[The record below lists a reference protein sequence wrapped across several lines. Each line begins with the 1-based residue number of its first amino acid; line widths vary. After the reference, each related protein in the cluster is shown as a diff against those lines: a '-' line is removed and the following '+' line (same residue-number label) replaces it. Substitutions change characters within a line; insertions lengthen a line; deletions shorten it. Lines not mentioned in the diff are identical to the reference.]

1 MGRPL
6 PPLNALR
13 VFDAAARAQNFT
25 AAARQLHVSQGAVSR
40 HIAQLEEFLGVSLF
54 DREHRKALLTPAGA
68 AYARAI
74 GGGFDQIEQATR
86 DIKEAR
92 ERLPIRI
99 RLFPSV
105 AIKWLISRMA
115 EFYALNPSIEVRITT
130 IQSRVRFDPRED
142 DFTIQIGN
150 SPQPG
155 VHYDPLIPI
164 ELLPVCAPTCLAR
177 MPVAAPEDL
186 FAHNLLCSVQRPED
200 WARWFAYAGIGTGVI
215 ARRMKLSMKFGT
227 SALAYQ
233 AAIDGMGVVI
243 AQKELVRDD
252 LTNGRLVPA
261 HPLALRL
268 EDNYYLASEAVAHRR
283 SDIQMF
289 RHWILSRSSQPDA
302 IVYTGG
308 LSARLQA

>member
-1 MGRPL
+1 MARSL

-25 AAARQLHVSQGAVSR
+25 AAARELHVSQGAVSR
-40 HIAQLEEFLGVSLF
+40 HVAQLEAFLGVSLF
-54 DREHRKALLTPAGA
+54 DREHRKAFLTPAGA
-68 AYARAI
+68 AYARTI

-86 DIKEAR
+86 EIKEAR

-115 EFYALNPSIEVRITT
+115 EFHALHPAIEVRITT

-150 SPQPG
+150 VAQPG
-155 VHYDPLIPI
+155 VRYDPLIPI
-164 ELLPVCAPTCLAR
+164 ELLPVCAPSCLAR

-186 FAHNLLCSVQRPED
+186 FAQNLLCSVQRPQD
-200 WARWFAYAGIGTGVI
+200 WARWFAHAGIGTAEI
-215 ARRMKLSMKFGT
+215 ARRMRLSMKFGT

-233 AAIDGMGVVI
+233 AAIDGMGVVM

-252 LTNGRLVPA
+252 LANGRLVA
-261 HPLALRL
+261 AYPLALCL
-268 EDNYYLASEAVAHRR
+268 EDTYYLASDAIAHRR

-289 RHWILSRSSQPDA
+289 RHWILSRSSENSQ
-302 IVYTGG
+302 
-308 LSARLQA
+308 LQS

>member
-1 MGRPL
+1 MGRSL

-13 VFDAAARAQNFT
+13 VPMLPRAQSFT
-25 AAARQLHVSQGAVSR
+25 AAARRFMSR
-40 HIAQLEEFLGVSLF
+40 RSRQPPYRNRRILGVSLF
-54 DREHRKALLTPAGA
+54 DREHRKVLLMPKGV
-68 AYARAI
+68 AYARAV
-74 GGGFDQIEQATR
+74 GGGFDRRAG
-86 DIKEAR
+86 DAHIKEAR
-92 ERLPIRI
+92 DRLPIRI

-130 IQSRVRFDPRED
+130 IQSRVLFYPRED

-164 ELLPVCAPTCLAR
+164 ELLPVCAPSCLAR

-200 WARWFAYAGIGTGVI
+200 WARWFAHAAIGTGVI

-261 HPLALRL
+261 HPLTLRL

-289 RHWILSRSSQPDA
+289 RHWILSRSGQPDSIA
-302 IVYTGG
+302 FTGG
-308 LSARLQA
+308 LSTRLQS

>member
-1 MGRPL
+1 MARSL

-13 VFDAAARAQNFT
+13 VFDAAARAQSFT
-25 AAARQLHVSQGAVSR
+25 DAARELHVSQGAVSR
-40 HIAQLEEFLGVSLF
+40 HVAQLEEFLGVSLF
-54 DREHRKALLTPAGA
+54 DREHRKVSLTPAGA

-86 DIKEAR
+86 EIKEAR

-115 EFYALNPSIEVRITT
+115 EFHALHPAIEVRIMT

-150 SPQPG
+150 VAQPG

-164 ELLPVCAPTCLAR
+164 ELLPVCAPSCLAR

-186 FAHNLLCSVQRPED
+186 FAQNLLCSVQRPQD
-200 WARWFAYAGIGTGVI
+200 WARWFAHAGIGTAEI
-215 ARRMKLSMKFGT
+215 ARRMRLSMKFGT

-233 AAIDGMGVVI
+233 AAIDGMGVVM
-243 AQKELVRDD
+243 AQRELVRDD
-252 LTNGRLVPA
+252 LASGRLVPA
-261 HPLALRL
+261 HSLALSL
-268 EDNYYLASEAVAHRR
+268 DDTYYLASDAVAHRR

-289 RHWILSRSSQPDA
+289 RHWILSRSGRLEAVVPAQTRS
-302 IVYTGG
+302 
-308 LSARLQA
+308 SRLQS